1 VGPLPRNR
9 VVPFRRN
16 QVGPF
21 TRNPALTHTVL
32 KSLLER
38 LALRNQP
45 SCTTPERAF
54 VAGCEFIAAAHNG
67 DLAACFRD
75 SLSDARALAAGAITH
90 LGEPALAARLL
101 GACSTDI
108 YDEVAADIRA
118 CSQRLDAGLE
128 QWAAHLCRET
138 ESE

>member
-1 VGPLPRNR
+1 
-9 VVPFRRN
+9 
-16 QVGPF
+16 
-21 TRNPALTHTVL
+21 VL

-38 LALRNQP
+38 LALRAQP

-67 DLAACFRD
+67 DLATYFRD
-75 SLSDARALAAGAITH
+75 SLPDARGLAADAITC

-101 GACSTDI
+101 GTCSADN
-108 YDEVAADIRA
+108 YHELAAGVSA

-128 QWAAHLCRET
+128 KWAAHLSSFMPVDKDSREALSSGHGC
-138 ESE
+138 EE